1 MTAANND
8 NRSAT
13 AAAGDAAARPA
24 EPGGPAPATAGL
36 ALRGALAGWRPDRLD
51 IGIAVVVLAVIVAGA
66 LTTRFFSLANARA
79 ILASSAWVGITAIG
93 ATVVMIA
100 GSAVS
105 LAVSQTATVAAMIF
119 FETQQLGLPLAIIL
133 TLLAG
138 VAITA
143 LQGAVIGYWA
153 ANPIV
158 LTIAAGFAIDGVAIW
173 ISGGTTVY
181 PKVTA
186 FNGLNDTPLGLPLA
200 VYVLLGLTVVAEW
213 FLRRTTAGRQIYLLG
228 ENPAAAQATRLP
240 LARVTV
246 RARAAGLPVARVT
259 VSAWAFFGACIA
271 LTGIFLAAF
280 NTIANSSVGGTLSLD
295 AIAAVLVGGTAIG
308 GGKGSA
314 VRTLGG
320 AVLIS
325 AISDLLL
332 LRGFSTGIQLLVK
345 GILVLLVVIAV
356 HVRSARGRR

>member
-1 MTAANND
+1 MTTANND
-8 NRSAT
+8 H
-13 AAAGDAAARPA
+13 RPA
-24 EPGGPAPATAGL
+24 TTGARESLPRRAGAVTAPPPSA
-36 ALRGALAGWRPDRLD
+36 RGVIRRVPSGWRADPLD
-51 IGIAVVVLAVIVAGA
+51 VAIVVVVLAVIVAGV

-79 ILASSAWVGITAIG
+79 ILASSAWVGISAIG

-119 FETQQLGLPLAIIL
+119 LETQQLGLPVAIIL
-133 TLLAG
+133 TLAGG

-143 LQGAVIGYWA
+143 LQGAVVGFWT

-181 PKVTA
+181 PRVSGFSA
-186 FNGLNDTPLGLPLA
+186 LNDTPLGLPLA
-200 VYVLLGLTVVAEW
+200 VFVLLGLTIVTEW
-213 FLRRTTAGRQIYLLG
+213 FLRRTTAGRQLYLLG
-228 ENPAAAQATRLP
+228 ENPAAA
-240 LARVTV
+240 
-246 RARAAGLPVARVT
+246 RAAGLPVGRVT
-259 VSAWAFFGACIA
+259 VIAWAILGACIA

-280 NTIANSSVGGTLSLD
+280 NTSANSSLGGTLSLD

-314 VRTLGG
+314 LRTLGG

-332 LRGFSTGIQLLVK
+332 LRGLSTGIQLLVK
-345 GILVLLVVIAV
+345 GVLVLMVVVAV
-356 HVRSARGRR
+356 HVRSTRGRR

>member
-13 AAAGDAAARPA
+13 AAAEDVP
-24 EPGGPAPATAGL
+24 
-36 ALRGALAGWRPDRLD
+36 ALAGGPGIAAPGPAGSVFHRAFAGWHPDPLD

-66 LTTRFFSLANARA
+66 VTTRFFSLANARA

-105 LAVSQTATVAAMIF
+105 LAMSQTATVAAMIF
-119 FETQQLGLPLAIIL
+119 FETQQFGLPTAIIL

-143 LQGAVIGYWA
+143 LQGAVIGYWM

-158 LTIAAGFAIDGVAIW
+158 LTIAAAFAIDGVAIW

-181 PKVTA
+181 PRVTA

-213 FLRRTTAGRQIYLLG
+213 FLRRTTAGRQMYLLG
-228 ENPAAAQATRLP
+228 ENPAA
-240 LARVTV
+240 
-246 RARAAGLPVARVT
+246 ARAAGLPVARVT

-280 NTIANSSVGGTLSLD
+280 NTSANSSLGGTLTLD

-308 GGKGSA
+308 GGTGSA
-314 VRTLGG
+314 LRTLGG

-332 LRGFSTGIQLLVK
+332 LRGFSAGIQLLVK

-356 HVRSARGRR
+356 HVRSTRGRR

>member
-1 MTAANND
+1 MTTAN
-8 NRSAT
+8 
-13 AAAGDAAARPA
+13 GDHRR
-24 EPGGPAPATAGL
+24 GPA
-36 ALRGALAGWRPDRLD
+36 RWRPGSLD
-51 IGIAVVVLAVIVAGA
+51 IGILVVVLAVIVAGA
-66 LTTRFFSLANARA
+66 LTTRFFSLANGRA

-119 FETQQLGLPLAIIL
+119 LTTQQLGLPAAIAL

-143 LQGAVIGYWA
+143 LQGAVIGFWT

-181 PKVTA
+181 PKATA
-186 FNGLNDTPLGLPLA
+186 FSVLNETLLGLPLG
-200 VYVLLGLTVVAEW
+200 VYVLLALTVVTQW
-213 FLRRTTAGRQIYLLG
+213 FLRRTTAGRQMYLIG
-228 ENPAAAQATRLP
+228 ENPAAA
-240 LARVTV
+240 
-246 RARAAGLPVARVT
+246 RAAGLPAARVT
-259 VSAWAFFGACIA
+259 VVAWAIFGACIA

-280 NTIANSSVGGTLSLD
+280 NTSANTSLGGTLSLD

-314 VRTLGG
+314 LRTLGG

-332 LRGFSTGIQLLVK
+332 LRGLSTGIQLLVK
-345 GILVLLVVIAV
+345 GILVLMVVVAV
-356 HVRSARGRR
+356 HVRSTRGRR

>member
-1 MTAANND
+1 MTTAN
-8 NRSAT
+8 
-13 AAAGDAAARPA
+13 GDHRR
-24 EPGGPAPATAGL
+24 GPA
-36 ALRGALAGWRPDRLD
+36 RWRPGSLD
-51 IGIAVVVLAVIVAGA
+51 IGILVVVLAVIVAGA
-66 LTTRFFSLANARA
+66 LTTRFFSLANGRA

-119 FETQQLGLPLAIIL
+119 LTTQQLGLPAAIAL

-143 LQGAVIGYWA
+143 LQGAVIGFWT

-181 PKVTA
+181 PKATA
-186 FNGLNDTPLGLPLA
+186 FSVLNETLLGLPLG
-200 VYVLLGLTVVAEW
+200 VYVLLALTVVTQW
-213 FLRRTTAGRQIYLLG
+213 FLRRTTAGRQMYLIG
-228 ENPAAAQATRLP
+228 ENPAAA
-240 LARVTV
+240 
-246 RARAAGLPVARVT
+246 RAAGLPAARVT
-259 VSAWAFFGACIA
+259 VVAWAIFGACIA

-280 NTIANSSVGGTLSLD
+280 NTSANSSLGGTLSLD

-314 VRTLGG
+314 LRTLGG

-332 LRGFSTGIQLLVK
+332 LRGLSTGIQLLVK
-345 GILVLLVVIAV
+345 GILVLMVVVAV
-356 HVRSARGRR
+356 HVRSTRGRR

>member
-1 MTAANND
+1 MTKANND
-8 NRSAT
+8 NRFAV
-13 AAAGDAAARPA
+13 AAGSDTPAPPADAAGATSGSA
-24 EPGGPAPATAGL
+24 GGLFRRAP
-36 ALRGALAGWRPDRLD
+36 AGWRADPLD
-51 IGIAVVVLAVIVAGA
+51 IGIVVVVLAVIVAGA

-119 FETQQLGLPLAIIL
+119 LETQQFGLPAAIVL

-143 LQGAVIGYWA
+143 LQGAGIGFWA

-213 FLRRTTAGRQIYLLG
+213 FLRRTTAGRQVYLLG
-228 ENPAAAQATRLP
+228 ENLAA
-240 LARVTV
+240 
-246 RARAAGLPVARVT
+246 ARAAGLPVARVT

-280 NTIANSSVGGTLSLD
+280 NTSANSSLGGTLSLD

-314 VRTLGG
+314 LRTLGG

-332 LRGFSTGIQLLVK
+332 LRGFATGTQLLVK
-345 GILVLLVVIAV
+345 GILVLMVVIAV
-356 HVRSARGRR
+356 HVRSTRGRR

>member
-1 MTAANND
+1 MTTANND
-8 NRSAT
+8 HRPALAEDDPAAPAGLG
-13 AAAGDAAARPA
+13 AAAASARGVLSRVPA
-24 EPGGPAPATAGL
+24 
-36 ALRGALAGWRPDRLD
+36 RRRPDWLD

-66 LTTRFFSLANARA
+66 LTTRFFSLDNARA

-100 GSAVS
+100 GSIAS
-105 LAVSQTATVAAMIF
+105 LAVAQTATVAAMIF
-119 FETQQLGLPLAIIL
+119 LSTQQFGLPAAIVATLAS
-133 TLLAG
+133 G

-143 LQGAVIGYWA
+143 LQGAVIGFWT

-158 LTIAAGFAIDGVAIW
+158 LTIAAGFAIDGAAIW
-173 ISGGTTVY
+173 MSNGSTVY

-200 VYVLLGLTVVAEW
+200 VYVLLGVTVAAQW
-213 FLRRTTAGRQIYLLG
+213 FLRRTTAGRQLYLIG
-228 ENPAAAQATRLP
+228 ENPAAA
-240 LARVTV
+240 
-246 RARAAGLPVARVT
+246 RAAGLPIARVT
-259 VSAWAFFGACIA
+259 VIAWAVFGVCIA

-280 NTIANSSVGGTLSLD
+280 NTSANSDLGGTLSLD
-295 AIAAVLVGGTAIG
+295 AIAAVLVGGTAISG
-308 GGKGSA
+308 GRGSA
-314 VRTLGG
+314 LRTLGG

-345 GILVLLVVIAV
+345 GLLVLLVVIAV
-356 HVRSARGRR
+356 HVRSTRGRR